1 MLSTSFKVLFIILL
15 GSSCAN
21 NFIDSITDYILAVI
35 PSDVSAFSL
44 LGFARSVLKEV
55 IRPHTK
61 SISLVFLEGK
71 LEMLLADVFAAA
83 VATRVFDMPEYGKRS
98 EKKKIFQLEAVRVFA
113 SKNLDK
119 PLQYGFA
126 TGEGANLVRYLGT
139 LPPNILNTHTYGEK
153 IKELAKQYKL
163 SFKFYSNKELK
174 KMGAGAFTA
183 VDQGDPDSG
192 GGIYEIT
199 YSPTKSKNKNPL
211 VFVGKGLCFDTGG
224 YDIKTMGYM
233 LTMKGDMQGSAL
245 ALTNL
250 IVAAKLKLP
259 LKMKAFL
266 GVTENHISPKSYTPD
281 QVVTALNG
289 ISIEVINTDA
299 EGRMVLAD
307 TLCLA
312 SRSKP
317 DMIIDFATLT
327 GAARVAIGAS
337 YSAGFT
343 NRDELHSKIIQS
355 GRSSGERVWTF
366 PIDKDYGKA
375 LESPIADMIQ
385 CAKSRSP
392 DHILAAYFL
401 SQFVEKDIPW
411 VHIDL
416 SAADK
421 EGGLAHVD
429 SFFTGFGVRWTMDF
443 VKNKYKV

>member
-1 MLSTSFKVLFIILL
+1 MKLISSGYGKLAAKGTELGESLVVLIPEKSLKTKNYLRLL
-15 GSSCAN
+15 PATAQDKLYRALDRLHEPVKAGAVLKAMG
-21 NFIDSITDYILAVI
+21 DAKTDPDYILAVI

-211 VFVGKGLCFDTGG
+211 VFVGKGLC
-224 YDIKTMGYM
+224 
-233 LTMKGDMQGSAL
+233 
-245 ALTNL
+245 
-250 IVAAKLKLP
+250 
-259 LKMKAFL
+259 
-266 GVTENHISPKSYTPD
+266 
-281 QVVTALNG
+281 
-289 ISIEVINTDA
+289 
-299 EGRMVLAD
+299 
-307 TLCLA
+307 
-312 SRSKP
+312 
-317 DMIIDFATLT
+317 
-327 GAARVAIGAS
+327 
-337 YSAGFT
+337 
-343 NRDELHSKIIQS
+343 
-355 GRSSGERVWTF
+355 
-366 PIDKDYGKA
+366 
-375 LESPIADMIQ
+375 
-385 CAKSRSP
+385 
-392 DHILAAYFL
+392 
-401 SQFVEKDIPW
+401 
-411 VHIDL
+411 
-416 SAADK
+416 
-421 EGGLAHVD
+421 
-429 SFFTGFGVRWTMDF
+429 
-443 VKNKYKV
+443 